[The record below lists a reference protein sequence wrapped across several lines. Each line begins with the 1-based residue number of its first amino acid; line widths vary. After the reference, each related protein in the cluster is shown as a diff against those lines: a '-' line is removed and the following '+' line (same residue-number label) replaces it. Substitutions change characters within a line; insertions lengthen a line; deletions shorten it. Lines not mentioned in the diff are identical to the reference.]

1 MTDVPAALD
10 ARADGDDYVLE
21 AQVGFILRQAYQRH
35 SVLFAEMMGDAVTT
49 TQWAALSK
57 LHQIGDCSQNL
68 LGRLIGMDVATIKG
82 VVERLVKR
90 GYVQIAPDLT
100 DRRRLV
106 LTVTDA
112 GRALYARLAP
122 VAASVSDATLAP
134 LRPQDRDVFMRLIR
148 ALT

>member
-1 MTDVPAALD
+1 MQGSATADAL
-10 ARADGDDYVLE
+10 ADGDDYVLE
-21 AQVGFILRQAYQRH
+21 AQVGFMMRQAYQRH

-57 LHQIGDCSQNL
+57 LHQVGDCSQNQ

-90 GYVQIAPDLT
+90 GYLQIAPDLT

-106 LTVTDA
+106 LTLTDE
-112 GRALYARLAP
+112 GRATYARLAP
-122 VAASVSDATLAP
+122 VALAVSDATLAP
-134 LRPQDRDVFMRLIR
+134 LRPQDRDAFMHLLR
-148 ALT
+148 ALI

>member
-1 MTDVPAALD
+1 MNVTAAVTAL
-10 ARADGDDYVLE
+10 ANGEDYVLE
-21 AQVGFILRQAYQRH
+21 AQVGYMLRQAYQRH

-57 LHQIGDCSQNL
+57 LHQVGDCSQNQ

-90 GYVQIAPDLT
+90 GYLQIAPDLT

-106 LTVTDA
+106 LTLTDE
-112 GRALYARLAP
+112 GRATYARLAP
-122 VAASVSDATLAP
+122 VALAVSDATLAP
-134 LRPQDRDVFMRLIR
+134 LRPQDRDAFMHLLR
-148 ALT
+148 ALI

>member
-1 MTDVPAALD
+1 MQGPATADAL
-10 ARADGDDYVLE
+10 ADGDDYVLE
-21 AQVGFILRQAYQRH
+21 AQVGFMLRQAYQRH

-57 LHQIGDCSQNL
+57 LHQVGDCSQNQ

-90 GYVQIAPDLT
+90 GYLQIAPDLT

-106 LTVTDA
+106 LTLTDE
-112 GRALYARLAP
+112 GRATYARLAP
-122 VAASVSDATLAP
+122 VALAVSDATLAP
-134 LRPQDRDVFMRLIR
+134 LRPQDRDAFMHLLR
-148 ALT
+148 ALI